1 MEDESTNITT
11 IPSYKEKDEFFSC
24 FFPEF
29 FQLTNHTKLHPLQD
43 DIIKFTPQNLYYKA
57 EGILT
62 NDEIDNKSL
71 KSLDEDQ
78 FPIITP
84 CYKSFIGKLP
94 IENKLENSFHKDINI
109 NNHNTKLNKLSLLN
123 TERMASPLH
132 NQILFNPKKVK
143 VSSKEQTVNQELNSV
158 KRTSVNDSK
167 ASVSK
172 INEKELKLLKNRI
185 SAKKCRQK
193 KKYYVQQLE
202 EQLKRYKEQISN
214 IKNNINKDNTI
225 ENILSLLEE
234 KEKEI
239 ELATNKKKVEL
250 NTSIYVNNQKFV
262 INNLFIK
269 QINNMMPID
278 CKVFQ
283 NKFIKLAQIEND
295 DNIEII
301 LNKINNN
308 IKMLNELYEFD
319 QRINSRNASSNCLKG
334 KEIVAYKLFLFY
346 EKMKKYTE
354 IFLANLKLL

>member
-11 IPSYKEKDEFFSC
+11 IPNYKEKDEFFSG

-84 CYKSFIGKLP
+84 CNKSFIGKLP
-94 IENKLENSFHKDINI
+94 IENKFDNSFHEDIND
-109 NNHNTKLNKLSLLN
+109 HNTKLNALSLLN
-123 TERMASPLH
+123 TERIAHPLH

-143 VSSKEQTVNQELNSV
+143 VSSKEQKINQELNSV
-158 KRTSVNDSK
+158 KKILVNDSK
-167 ASVSK
+167 VGVGK

-239 ELATNKKKVEL
+239 ELATNKKKVEM
-250 NTSIYVNNQKFV
+250 NTSIYINNQKLI

-319 QRINSRNASSNCLKG
+319 QRINIKNTNTNCLKG

-346 EKMKKYTE
+346 EKMKKYTKV
-354 IFLANLKLL
+354 FLANLKLL

>member
-1 MEDESTNITT
+1 
-11 IPSYKEKDEFFSC
+11 
-24 FFPEF
+24 
-29 FQLTNHTKLHPLQD
+29 
-43 DIIKFTPQNLYYKA
+43 
-57 EGILT
+57 
-62 NDEIDNKSL
+62 
-71 KSLDEDQ
+71 
-78 FPIITP
+78 
-84 CYKSFIGKLP
+84 
-94 IENKLENSFHKDINI
+94 
-109 NNHNTKLNKLSLLN
+109 
-123 TERMASPLH
+123 
-132 NQILFNPKKVK
+132 
-143 VSSKEQTVNQELNSV
+143 
-158 KRTSVNDSK
+158 
-167 ASVSK
+167 
-172 INEKELKLLKNRI
+172 
-185 SAKKCRQK
+185 
-193 KKYYVQQLE
+193 VQQLE

-239 ELATNKKKVEL
+239 ELATNKKKVEM
-250 NTSIYVNNQKFV
+250 NTSIYINNQKLI

-319 QRINSRNASSNCLKG
+319 QRINIKNTNTNCLKG

-346 EKMKKYTE
+346 EKMKKYTKV
-354 IFLANLKLL
+354 FLANLKLF